1 MKKIF
6 IFVGHP
12 DKISHSSM
20 FADAYEVAAKTAG
33 YDVRRMDMADMD
45 FDPSLKGGFRGSQV
59 KEPVLQSFE
68 DNITWCEHF
77 VVAYPTWWG
86 SIPGAMKGL
95 LDRALRPHFAYKFKK
110 FGLWE
115 KLLKGRTA
123 RIFTT
128 MGSKPWQF
136 RLLFGN
142 PTNTIDRTILRF
154 CGFKTKVTKV
164 GKMAPAT
171 PEKEAYIKK
180 LGTKLGTLGE

>member
-20 FADAYEVAAKTAG
+20 FADTYEAAAKVMG
-33 YDVRRMDMADMD
+33 HDVRRMDMADMS
-45 FDPSLKGGFRGSQV
+45 FDPSLRGGFHGTQV

-68 DNITWCEHF
+68 DNIVWCEHF

-95 LDRALRPHFAYKFKK
+95 LDRTLRPHFAYRFRK

-142 PTNTIDRTILRF
+142 PTNTIDRAILRF

-171 PEKEAYIKK
+171 PEKEAYIKA